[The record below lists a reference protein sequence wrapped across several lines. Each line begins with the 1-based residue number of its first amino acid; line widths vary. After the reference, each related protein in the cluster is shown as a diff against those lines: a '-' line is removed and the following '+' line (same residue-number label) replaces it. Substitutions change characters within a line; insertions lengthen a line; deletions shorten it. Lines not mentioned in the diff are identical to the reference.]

1 MPDITDLLIM
11 SVRKFDSRKKGFG
24 DEMGW
29 TYKLPTVKIPA
40 RTSRDLSSSF
50 NIMTLRTGKIRTAKL
65 SAVSMLR
72 AE

>member
-1 MPDITDLLIM
+1 MPEITDLAIK
-11 SVRKFDSRKKGFG
+11 SVRKLRFWKNISG
-24 DEMGW
+24 DGMVW
-29 TYKLPTVKIPA
+29 TYKLPTVKMPA